1 MGGGQIVVSRTVQL
15 WSCDG
20 LSRSCNEVCGKNVML
35 EGKWILMLQLL
46 TLCSFSQN
54 SIRAVLAVT

>member
-1 MGGGQIVVSRTVQL
+1 VSRTAQL
-15 WSCDG
+15 WRCDG
-20 LSRSCNEVCGKNVML
+20 LSRSCNEVCGKNVVL

-54 SIRAVLAVT
+54 NIRVVLAVT